1 MPTNT
6 SISSTFVLSSLL
18 SSVTSWARPPKGVS
32 LSRNLSRVSGAI
44 VVVLMVSTMLISSVQ
59 ARVVPQ
65 YLRSVPESS
74 YKIHHHKHHNHQ
86 QRHHQY
92 GSSQAQKLTSLGR
105 SGIWVN
111 LAIPANTEIPK
122 PPPPPPTTTL
132 PPMAPTTSTQQPD
145 LSRLLFHSAQTTMGP
160 VPMESHIDSDHN
172 ENDEEDEEER
182 QALLDLEEHL
192 RRKLHRQARQAP
204 NLCIKDETGKSEAI
218 CQTCSEMTNNPGGHH
233 DCCRNIESAFSWCK
247 RLYDFRS
254 RFGG

>member
-1 MPTNT
+1 MHNPPKFAVQSGTPAKRTLGELTTTLFHQDSLAHSLAHLINQPRAGNLNCEFSFDLIPHQTHCALVFLLQMPTNT

-145 LSRLLFHSAQTTMGP
+145 LSR
-160 VPMESHIDSDHN
+160 
-172 ENDEEDEEER
+172 
-182 QALLDLEEHL
+182 
-192 RRKLHRQARQAP
+192 
-204 NLCIKDETGKSEAI
+204 
-218 CQTCSEMTNNPGGHH
+218 
-233 DCCRNIESAFSWCK
+233 
-247 RLYDFRS
+247 
-254 RFGG
+254 